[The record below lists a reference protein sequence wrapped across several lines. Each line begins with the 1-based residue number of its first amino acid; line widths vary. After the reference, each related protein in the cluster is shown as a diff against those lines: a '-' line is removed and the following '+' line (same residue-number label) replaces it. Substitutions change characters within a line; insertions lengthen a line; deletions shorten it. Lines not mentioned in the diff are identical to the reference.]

1 MRLLYLIAG
10 FLFLSIGAIG
20 TIIPVL
26 PTTPFLLL
34 ATACFSKSSPRF
46 NLWFTNTKLY
56 KNNIESFVKHRSMTL
71 KTKLQILALASTMLL
86 LAIFFM
92 DNIYGRFAVVCII
105 IFKYYYFFFR
115 IHTIPEEIELDRK
128 SVV

>member
-115 IHTIPEEIELDRK
+115 IHTIPEEIEL
-128 SVV
+128 